1 MYLRDG
7 AGTVVIGG
15 LQSTL
20 LRVCSPP
27 VALTVA
33 GIFAAAAA
41 VEMEAAEPSTTPRV
55 GGSTGVQTV
64 ETTPVEDVVTSVVG
78 PLQKR
83 LRQAFRGSFSQG
95 VDLFFD
101 AGEGWVSPEVFE
113 WWAFRVDPVGLTPE
127 GAERMFAR
135 ISTRTPVFPGPRTGT
150 TCAVVGASR
159 NLLGARQGVL
169 IDDHDVVIR
178 VNRAPT
184 AEFAVDV
191 GTKTTHHVMWPTNLG
206 EDQADRRAF
215 LLVNP
220 MTLHTPHLFDRI
232 LSLVENDLGWET
244 RRVRI
249 IHPGFVMY
257 LHQNWMGARGGF
269 PSTGF
274 IALMMAV
281 HLCDEVDVFGFGA
294 DAQGRWDRYYEDD
307 PAVPTDLHPAAF
319 EGRFREE
326 LEARGIVTVHRGN
339 RSRVGADSSGP

>member
-1 MYLRDG
+1 MYPRDG

-15 LQSTL
+15 IQNTL
-20 LRVCSPP
+20 VGACSRP
-27 VALTVA
+27 VPLAVA
-33 GIFAAAAA
+33 FIFLAAAA
-41 VEMEAAEPSTTPRV
+41 VEVEAAKPSTAPRV
-55 GGSTGVQTV
+55 GGSTGAQTA
-64 ETTPVEDVVTSVVG
+64 ETAPPDNLVTSVVG
-78 PLQKR
+78 PLQQR
-83 LRQAFRGSFSQG
+83 LRQAFPGSFRRG

-113 WWAFRVDPVGLTPE
+113 WWAFRVDPVGLAPE
-127 GAERMFAR
+127 GAERMFTR

-159 NLLGARQGVL
+159 NLLGARQADL
-169 IDDHDVVIR
+169 IDNHDVVIR

-220 MTLHTPHLFDRI
+220 MTLHTPDLFDRI

-257 LHQNWMGARGGF
+257 LHQNWMEARGGF

-281 HLCDEVDVFGFGA
+281 HVCDAVDVFGFGA

-307 PAVPTDLHPAAF
+307 PAVPTDLHPAEF
-319 EGRFREE
+319 EGRFLEE
-326 LEARGIVTVHRGN
+326 LGARGIVTVHRGN